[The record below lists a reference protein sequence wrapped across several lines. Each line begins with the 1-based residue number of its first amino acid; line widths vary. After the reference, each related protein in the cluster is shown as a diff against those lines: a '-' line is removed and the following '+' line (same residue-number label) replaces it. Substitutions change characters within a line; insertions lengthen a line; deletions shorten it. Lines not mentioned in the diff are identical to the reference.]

1 MHWIY
6 IIKCENNIAY
16 IGETKNLFSRLN
28 QHMTKRGSKHTV
40 ENQPVSLC
48 GLYKVHT
55 HYRLLQYCREI
66 EKEEPDVE
74 KIHELMDEFNM
85 VEWNN
90 KDWARIIEDYM
101 TENLLQ
107 YDDINVFGGKYVN
120 DNKHELEKNFSI
132 KEVNKVPLCKCNF
145 PAEVRMMNST
155 KYYKLYFTCCMKNVW
170 PNMRE
175 EYKKLPIDEGCSFYQ
190 EFTDGIEYRIK
201 KTA

>member
-1 MHWIY
+1 
-6 IIKCENNIAY
+6 
-16 IGETKNLFSRLN
+16 
-28 QHMTKRGSKHTV
+28 MTKRGSKHTV

-55 HYRLLQYCREI
+55 HYRFLQYCREI